1 MCHLRPR
8 ENLKIFAP
16 TLTALPRAQT
26 AAEKHLPVG
35 YVRQLALRSTCQERK
50 ELSGALQVG
59 TLTWTESFFP
69 PHTRKQ
75 RAQKDPVTHY
85 TETRGEGVASVHV
98 CVCCRLAM
106 CVRVR
111 LCVHVSM
118 CMGMG
123 SACIRVHAWLCV
135 WLCARVLVCVRAP
148 HGHPKVCKE
157 TPRDTASRNRCRIPP
172 GTRSVTL
179 AQRSEFVRQIGSEKV
194 QSTGATPSSTDLS
207 SRGLKLPLGAR
218 SPDSL
223 QARQVPP

>member
-1 MCHLRPR
+1 MCHLRPT

-59 TLTWTESFFP
+59 TLTWTESFFTP
-69 PHTRKQ
+69 PLPTLRNGGHRRTQ
-75 RAQKDPVTHY
+75 RLTTWRRRVRVRLLCTC
-85 TETRGEGVASVHV
+85 VCVCV

-111 LCVHVSM
+111 LCVRVCM

-123 SACIRVHAWLCV
+123 SACIRVHSWLCV
-135 WLCARVLVCVRAP
+135 WLCAHVSSCV
-148 HGHPKVCKE
+148 
-157 TPRDTASRNRCRIPP
+157 
-172 GTRSVTL
+172 
-179 AQRSEFVRQIGSEKV
+179 
-194 QSTGATPSSTDLS
+194 
-207 SRGLKLPLGAR
+207 
-218 SPDSL
+218 
-223 QARQVPP
+223 